1 MNGRAENRAFCIELL
16 GPQHERAAFFCGV
29 DSLDLYLK
37 ELAGQ
42 DLKKHAAVSFVLTPD
57 GREIAGYYTLSQ
69 YAVQLANV
77 PEHLAKKLPKYPMVP
92 TTLIGRLAF
101 STAFRGQRHGETLLM
116 DALNRILNH
125 SKELASAGAIVDAI
139 DDAAVAFYK
148 KYGFLELPKVPRR
161 LFLPIGTIETLFG

>member
-1 MNGRAENRAFCIELL
+1 LNGRPENRAFWIEPL
-16 GPQHERAAFFCGV
+16 GPQHDRAAFSCGV
-29 DSLDLYLK
+29 DSLDFYLQK
-37 ELAGQ
+37 QAGQ

-92 TTLIGRLAF
+92 TPLIGRLAV

-116 DALNRILNH
+116 DALNRILHH
-125 SKELASAGAIVDAI
+125 SKGLASAGVIVDAI

-148 KYGFLELPKVPRR
+148 KYGFLEIPNVPRR
-161 LFLPIGTIETLFG
+161 LFLPIGTIDTLFG